1 MKCPLHRKFC
11 QPKAFKEYEC
21 GSWFCSGIKVKNRKS
36 PGGVKMDVI
45 RLCGAGYFLK
55 GELLLEC
62 TPDEAATLG
71 ALLSNAA
78 AEWMNE
84 SEDYQGFIADNDK

>member
-1 MKCPLHRKFC
+1 MKCPLRRKFC
-11 QPKAFKEYEC
+11 RPSILKEYEC
-21 GSWFCSGIKVKNRKS
+21 GSWFCSGVKISDRKS

-45 RLCGAGYFLK
+45 RLCANGHFAKRECILQ
-55 GELLLEC
+55 C

-78 AEWMNE
+78 AEWLNA
-84 SEDYQGFIADNDK
+84 SDDYQGFIADNDK

>member
-21 GSWFCSGIKVKNRKS
+21 GSWFCAGNKERKA
-36 PGGVKMDVI
+36 PGGVKMDVV
-45 RLCGAGYFLK
+45 RLCGSGYFLK
-55 GELLLEC
+55 REMIIEC

-71 ALLSNAA
+71 GMLSSAA
-78 AEWMNE
+78 AEWLND
-84 SEDYQGFIADNDK
+84 SEDYQGFIEDNDK